1 MGNRFTAYGTR
12 VPEDVLYLSNGSTD
26 VFFDVLTLAGCALAA
41 TPWQRNL
48 VLHLADGH
56 RLGRGVHGFDLSELP
71 WTEDW
76 MEEKAFLL
84 EVIDKAITRYG
95 WERLAY
101 HPPYA
106 RDDLRRYRAM
116 VEGLPAP
123 VPVRR
128 SAARGDWR
136 VPPPP
141 ASLAR
146 CAVHDIYQGLLGCR
160 LCDPDLVPLPPRTD
174 G

>member
-12 VPEDVLYLSNGSTD
+12 ASEHLLYLSNGSTD
-26 VFFDVLTLAGCALAA
+26 VFFDVLTLAGCALAE

-56 RLGRGVHGFDLSELP
+56 RIGRGFDGFDLSELP

-76 MEEKAFLL
+76 PEEKAFLL
-84 EVIDKAITRYG
+84 EVVDKALTRYG
-95 WERLAY
+95 WDRLAY
-101 HPPYA
+101 DPPYA
-106 RDDLRRYRAM
+106 QGDLRRYRAM
-116 VEGLPAP
+116 VAGLPAP

-128 SAARGDWR
+128 PAAWGDWR

-141 ASLAR
+141 AELER
-146 CAVHDIYQGLLGCR
+146 CAVHDIYEGRLGCR
-160 LCDPDLVPLPPRTD
+160 LCDPELVPLPPRP
-174 G
+174 GG